1 MFGDNE
7 EDGVGPLVM
16 AEDGEEWFPFTLD
29 NLEGIDDDGD
39 SDYGQTDSDNDIDSN
54 SPRAGASGPG
64 PPDSRAGGGSKGGG
78 GVGGA
83 RRGGGESEEMAALP
97 DASGG
102 EVGGGENSVRG
113 ARGRQDSMKRPLS
126 GGLQALL
133 VPPPKMRLDRVKPD
147 AKEVHGA
154 AQEQRRLEHMM
165 RAETQAQA
173 KRSNPNRG
181 GSVGGGRTAESK
193 GRQRAAAMGNNG
205 VPGDSQGTGTA
216 TGRKDS
222 WGSDGVKSRS
232 RGKSSTSSPTTSVAT
247 DAADGTGRG
256 DSGGGGRSDSKM
268 NNVQNRRRLERNAR
282 EQKRSLKISQRI
294 EDLRRMLSQFGVDV
308 KTSKSAVL
316 SEATEYIAHLQRQQV
331 HFEAERARMLQL
343 LHQANQ
349 RNGAAGTSAAP
360 AGSAP
365 ATGMGG
371 EGTTGAVDNAG
382 EGMTASTTTATDQ
395 SWSTQSAATSGF
407 SWTKPASTLTAAA
420 AVEAVALPQDGAAQG
435 SVGACSLPCDV
446 PGFPELP
453 SARGAATGTQA
464 SAGGILLPG
473 GAVDQIRSAGG
484 GGGSGG
490 GGTIQQMA
498 SAVSVGGVGTVAP
511 PPPMALEVATAR
523 ALSHVNYERVFR
535 TSSVPM
541 AIANVNGNL
550 VDCNTRLTLATG
562 FQREEVLFMT
572 IFDLVADPFL
582 QHTFSM
588 ISSILNLP
596 GVANPPFF
604 QVLGKRRDGS
614 HGGVVQVSV
623 VQDTTLRPLHFSI
636 CILNSTVAATGG
648 GFMAAGSARSASP
661 AGVLAAPSLRMS
673 GSGAGIGGGGPS

>member
-1 MFGDNE
+1 
-7 EDGVGPLVM
+7 
-16 AEDGEEWFPFTLD
+16 
-29 NLEGIDDDGD
+29 
-39 SDYGQTDSDNDIDSN
+39 
-54 SPRAGASGPG
+54 
-64 PPDSRAGGGSKGGG
+64 
-78 GVGGA
+78 
-83 RRGGGESEEMAALP
+83 
-97 DASGG
+97 
-102 EVGGGENSVRG
+102 
-113 ARGRQDSMKRPLS
+113 
-126 GGLQALL
+126 
-133 VPPPKMRLDRVKPD
+133 
-147 AKEVHGA
+147 
-154 AQEQRRLEHMM
+154 MM

-407 SWTKPASTLTAAA
+407 SWTSRPAGSSAGDSAGEEANARGIGAPDGGGALGGDGGSGIAIKPEAQEVCFSSGGVANGQAQGATNALLVDHELNQEQGERREQSIAAAEPASTLTAAA

-582 QHTFSM
+582 QHTF
-588 ISSILNLP
+588 
-596 GVANPPFF
+596 
-604 QVLGKRRDGS
+604 R
-614 HGGVVQVSV
+614 
-623 VQDTTLRPLHFSI
+623 
-636 CILNSTVAATGG
+636 
-648 GFMAAGSARSASP
+648 
-661 AGVLAAPSLRMS
+661 
-673 GSGAGIGGGGPS
+673 